1 MAAAESTPQQT
12 DVPSR
17 EVAKRV
23 FAAELNTAT
32 YTFKTSQDERAPVY
46 VALPTGERANRI
58 CIGGTV
64 TDIED
69 VGETAEYLRA
79 RVADPT
85 GTFWV
90 HAGEYQVDALKQLKK
105 VQAPEF
111 VTIVGKPR
119 TYKTDNGSVN
129 VSVVPEGVGVIDVE
143 TRNAWVY
150 ETAARTFERVHTAR
164 KTSPKVAAL
173 AREQYGHDGSSFAHV
188 AAFALQDLLEAGGH
202 DAVEGPRLDEDAF
215 KERLEEL
222 ESDTSSEAAPADVDE
237 SADAE
242 SESLSPAELGKQ
254 FGDPSMG
261 SDESEH
267 DRDAE

>member
-32 YTFKTSQDERAPVY
+32 YTFKTSQYERAPVY

-90 HAGEYQVDALKQLKK
+90 YAGEYQVDALKQLKK
-105 VQAPEF
+105 VKAPAF

-119 TYKTDNGSVN
+119 TYKNDDGSMN
-129 VSVVPEGVGVIDVE
+129 VSVVPEDVGVIDLK

-150 ETAARTFERVHTAR
+150 ETAKRTLERVHSAR
-164 KTSPKVAAL
+164 ETSPKVAAL

-188 AAFALQDLLEAGGH
+188 AAFALQDLLEAAGD
-202 DAVEGPRLDEDAF
+202 DASGAKLDEDAF
-215 KERLEEL
+215 NERLEEI
-222 ESDTSSEAAPADVDE
+222 ESDSSSEAEDDDVDE

-242 SESLSPAELGKQ
+242 SEPLSPAELGEQ
-254 FGDPSMG
+254 LGDPSTG
-261 SDESEH
+261 SH
-267 DRDAE
+267 DSDPDLE

>member
-1 MAAAESTPQQT
+1 MAAADTTPQQT
-12 DVPSR
+12 DVPTR

-58 CIGGTV
+58 CIAGTV

-69 VGETAEYLRA
+69 VGESAEYLRA
-79 RVADPT
+79 RVVDPT

-90 HAGEYQVDALKQLKK
+90 YAGEYQTNALKQLKK

-119 TYKTDNGSVN
+119 AYKTDDGSVN
-129 VSVVPEGVGVIDVE
+129 VSVVPEDVGVIDLE

-150 ETAARTFERVHTAR
+150 ETAARTLERVHSAR
-164 KTSPKVAAL
+164 ETSPKVAAL

-188 AAFALQDLLEAGGH
+188 AAFALQDLLNVSGH
-202 DAVEGPRLDEDAF
+202 DAVSGTSLDEEAF
-215 KERLEEL
+215 EKRLL
-222 ESDTSSEAAPADVDE
+222 EVESEDSAESSGDDVD
-237 SADAE
+237 DASNPE
-242 SESLSPAELGKQ
+242 SESLSPEELGKQ
-254 FGDPSMG
+254 LDDPSG
-261 SDESEH
+261 VDSESD
-267 DRDAE
+267 

>member
-1 MAAAESTPQQT
+1 MAAADPTPQQT
-12 DVPSR
+12 DVPTR

-58 CIGGTV
+58 CIAGAV

-79 RVADPT
+79 RVVDPT

-90 HAGEYQVDALKQLKK
+90 YAGEYQTDARTQLKK
-105 VQAPEF
+105 IQPPEF

-129 VSVVPEGVGVIDVE
+129 VSVVPENIGVIDLK

-150 ETAARTFERVHTAR
+150 ETAERTLERVHTAR
-164 KTSPKVAAL
+164 ETSPKVAAL

-188 AAFALQDLLEAGGH
+188 AAFALQDLLAASGH
-202 DAVEGPRLDEDAF
+202 EMESGASLNEDAF
-215 KERLEEL
+215 HERLEQI
-222 ESDTSSEAAPADVDE
+222 ESETPLASSNDDIVD
-237 SADAE
+237 STGAE
-242 SESLSPAELGKQ
+242 SESQPAGDLGKQ
-254 FGDPSMG
+254 RAPSAGDA
-261 SDESEH
+261 DF
-267 DRDAE
+267 D

>member
-1 MAAAESTPQQT
+1 MAAADTTHQQT
-12 DVPSR
+12 EVPTR

-23 FAAELNTAT
+23 FAAELNMAT

-58 CIGGTV
+58 CIAGTV

-69 VGETAEYLRA
+69 VGESAEYLRG
-79 RVADPT
+79 RVVDPT

-90 HAGEYQVDALKQLKK
+90 YAGEYQKDALKQLKK

-119 TYKTDNGSVN
+119 AYKTDDGSVN
-129 VSVVPEGVGVIDVE
+129 VSVVPEDVGVIDLE

-150 ETAARTFERVHTAR
+150 ETAARTLERVHSAR
-164 KTSPKVAAL
+164 ETSPKVAAL

-188 AAFALQDLLEAGGH
+188 AAFALQDLLNASGH
-202 DAVEGPRLDEDAF
+202 DSVSGTSLDEEALQ
-215 KERLEEL
+215 KRLL
-222 ESDTSSEAAPADVDE
+222 EVESEDSAESTGDDVDDSEDRE
-237 SADAE
+237 SV
-242 SESLSPAELGKQ
+242 SLSPDELGKQ
-254 FGDPSMG
+254 LGDPSG
-261 SDESEH
+261 VDTESN
-267 DRDAE
+267 